1 MKESKRIG
9 KRKGRRWPI
18 VVGVIAA
25 VVVAAGAGF
34 WVWHE
39 QPSFCN
45 AVCHDPMDAY
55 VDGYFS
61 DATLMANAHERADVT
76 CLKCH
81 EAKLSDQVAEG
92 LSWVRGDF
100 ATDETGHL
108 TTHGVTADKKMCA
121 SAGCH
126 DWEDVK
132 AATEDW
138 GGEAGVNPHASH
150 QGEAIDCS
158 NCHGAHGSS

>member
-1 MKESKRIG
+1 MTKRAKPSTAASSLPARMLACRSLSSFVKRKKNADELMREQADAGPHLGRGGVGRSDAEGIAEQRTRNREGGVG

-81 EAKLSDQVAEG
+81 EAKLSDQVAE
-92 LSWVRGDF
+92 V
-100 ATDETGHL
+100 
-108 TTHGVTADKKMCA
+108 V
-121 SAGCH
+121 
-126 DWEDVK
+126 
-132 AATEDW
+132 
-138 GGEAGVNPHASH
+138 
-150 QGEAIDCS
+150 
-158 NCHGAHGSS
+158 GARRFRH

>member
-1 MKESKRIG
+1 M
-9 KRKGRRWPI
+9 
-18 VVGVIAA
+18 
-25 VVVAAGAGF
+25 
-34 WVWHE
+34 
-39 QPSFCN
+39 
-45 AVCHDPMDAY
+45 
-55 VDGYFS
+55 
-61 DATLMANAHERADVT
+61 
-76 CLKCH
+76 LKCH

-126 DWEDVK
+126 DWEGVL

-150 QGEAIDCS
+150 QGEAVDCS
-158 NCHGAHGSS
+158 YCHGAHGSSYMYCNACHDYAVPDGWESPR